1 MKRINITIPYT
12 PRPLWRDFIH
22 PAIESHR
29 FNVIVAHRR
38 FGKTV
43 ATINHVI
50 KMAIQNNLPSPQY
63 AYVAPLRTQAK
74 LIAWSYLKFY
84 TSVIPGIRVNESE
97 LYVELPTKH
106 RSRAGPRIY
115 IRGADNPDSLRG
127 LYLDGVVLDEYAQ
140 MKPEV
145 FDEIIRPALSDRTG
159 WAIFIGTPKG
169 QNRFYE
175 LFLKAQKLQED
186 SNSGWYTCM
195 YTVDDSQI
203 IPKEE
208 LEAMMVEMTENSIR
222 QELYCDFTASAENVL
237 VSIDDIN
244 MAMKRTV
251 APRDIQYSPL
261 VLGVD
266 IARFGD
272 DATTIAIRKGLVAY
286 KPLRYKGL
294 DNMQIANIV
303 AGLIQEHKPRAVF
316 IDAGRGEGVIDRL
329 RQMGYRHIIE
339 VPFGSQASKSER
351 FVNKRAEMWYE
362 MAQWIK
368 QGGSLPDDG
377 SLRADLATPTYS
389 FDTRGRIVLES
400 KDKIKERLGHSPD
413 KGDALALTF
422 AYTVPQEDMYTQ
434 VVPPMANTKYNP
446 FG

>member
-1 MKRINITIPYT
+1 M
-12 PRPLWRDFIH
+12 
-22 PAIESHR
+22 
-29 FNVIVAHRR
+29 IVAHRR

-208 LEAMMVEMTENSIR
+208 LEAMMVEMTENAIR

-362 MAQWIK
+362 MSQWIK

-422 AYTVPQEDMYTQ
+422 AYTVPQEDMYAQ
-434 VVPPMANTKYNP
+434 AVPTMANTKYNP

>member
-1 MKRINITIPYT
+1 M
-12 PRPLWRDFIH
+12 
-22 PAIESHR
+22 
-29 FNVIVAHRR
+29 
-38 FGKTV
+38 
-43 ATINHVI
+43 
-50 KMAIQNNLPSPQY
+50 
-63 AYVAPLRTQAK
+63 
-74 LIAWSYLKFY
+74 
-84 TSVIPGIRVNESE
+84 
-97 LYVELPTKH
+97 
-106 RSRAGPRIY
+106 
-115 IRGADNPDSLRG
+115 
-127 LYLDGVVLDEYAQ
+127 
-140 MKPEV
+140 
-145 FDEIIRPALSDRTG
+145 
-159 WAIFIGTPKG
+159 
-169 QNRFYE
+169 
-175 LFLKAQKLQED
+175 
-186 SNSGWYTCM
+186 
-195 YTVDDSQI
+195 
-203 IPKEE
+203 
-208 LEAMMVEMTENSIR
+208 
-222 QELYCDFTASAENVL
+222 
-237 VSIDDIN
+237 
-244 MAMKRTV
+244 
-251 APRDIQYSPL
+251 
-261 VLGVD
+261 LGVD

-368 QGGSLPDDG
+368 KGGSLPDDG

-422 AYTVPQEDMYTQ
+422 AYTVPQEDIYAQ
-434 VVPPMANTKYNP
+434 AVPPMANTKYNP

>member
-1 MKRINITIPYT
+1 M
-12 PRPLWRDFIH
+12 WRDFIH
-22 PAIESHR
+22 PAIETHR

-208 LEAMMVEMTENSIR
+208 LEAMMVEMTENAIR

-251 APRDIQYSPL
+251 SPRDIQYSPL

-303 AGLIQEHKPRAVF
+303 AGLIQENKPRAVF

-434 VVPPMANTKYNP
+434 VAPPMANTKYNP

>member
-1 MKRINITIPYT
+1 M
-12 PRPLWRDFIH
+12 WRDFIH
-22 PAIESHR
+22 PAIETHR

-208 LEAMMVEMTENSIR
+208 LEAMMVEMTENAIR

-244 MAMKRTV
+244 MAMKRTI

-339 VPFGSQASKSER
+339 VPFGSKASKPER

-362 MAQWIK
+362 MSQWIK

-434 VVPPMANTKYNP
+434 AVPPMANTKYNP

>member
-1 MKRINITIPYT
+1 M
-12 PRPLWRDFIH
+12 WRDFIH
-22 PAIESHR
+22 PAIETHR

-208 LEAMMVEMTENSIR
+208 LEAMMVEMTENAIR

-339 VPFGSQASKSER
+339 VPFGSQASKPER

-434 VVPPMANTKYNP
+434 AVPPMANTKYNP

>member
-1 MKRINITIPYT
+1 M
-12 PRPLWRDFIH
+12 WRDFIH

-50 KMAIQNNLPSPQY
+50 KMAIQNHLPSPQY

-203 IPKEE
+203 IPKAE
-208 LEAMMVEMTENSIR
+208 LEAMMVEMTENAIR

-251 APRDIQYSPL
+251 TPRDIQYSPL

-422 AYTVPQEDMYTQ
+422 AYTVPQEDMYAQ
-434 VVPPMANTKYNP
+434 AVPPMANTKYNP

>member
-1 MKRINITIPYT
+1 M
-12 PRPLWRDFIH
+12 WRDFIH
-22 PAIESHR
+22 PAIETHR

-186 SNSGWYTCM
+186 SNSGWYTCI

-208 LEAMMVEMTENSIR
+208 LQAMMVEMTENAIR

-362 MAQWIK
+362 MSQWIK

-422 AYTVPQEDMYTQ
+422 AYTVPQEDMYAQ
-434 VVPPMANTKYNP
+434 AVPTMANTKYNP